1 MFERDNWQ
9 EIFATIKKNKLRT
22 TLTMFGVFWGILM
35 LVIML
40 GSGNGLRNG
49 ILRDFEGSATNSF
62 YLWTQVTTKPY
73 KGMKPGRQFNYN
85 NSDSKVLDRMPDF
98 EIVSPQIQLGRH
110 NGQSNVMRGLK
121 TGLFEVMG
129 QYPNIAK
136 IENVPVKTG
145 RFLNELDI
153 REKRKVC
160 VIGLR
165 VAEMLFKPGEEIV
178 GQYIR
183 ISGVFFK
190 VIGVSSPVGSG
201 QAFRESANRVRIP
214 FSTFQQAFNCGDLV
228 GWYAVLSRKGL
239 SAAVTEQ
246 TAISV
251 LKERHKVSPDDQQA
265 IGHWNTATEY
275 NKITGLFNG
284 IELLVWIVGTGTL
297 FAGVIGVSNIMLIVV
312 KERTK
317 EIGVKR
323 ALGATP
329 LKVIFQ
335 IILEALFLT
344 SIAGFMGLSVGMGII
359 SLLNKAIPVE
369 ESSMFV
375 HPSVDITVVL
385 NALAILIGSG
395 AIAGFI
401 PARKA
406 VSILPVEALRTE

>member
-85 NSDSKVLDRMPDF
+85 NSDSKVLARMPDF

-136 IENVPVKTG
+136 IENVPVKMG
-145 RFLNELDI
+145 RFLNELDV

-165 VAEMLFKPGEEIV
+165 VAETLFKPGEEII
-178 GQYIR
+178 GQYVR
-183 ISGVFFK
+183 INGVFFK
-190 VIGVSSPVGSG
+190 VIGVSNPVGSG

-228 GWYAVLSRKGL
+228 GWYAVLSHKDL

-246 TAISV
+246 TAINV

-275 NKITGLFNG
+275 GKITGLFNG

-329 LKVIFQ
+329 LKVVFQ

-369 ESSMFV
+369 ENSMFV
-375 HPSVDITVVL
+375 HPSVDIMVVL
-385 NALAILIGSG
+385 NALGILIGSG